1 MRLTHTMLPASPARS
16 RFTDPGRGLIAMSLL
31 AGLAYPFAD
40 TALPLVGTVFIKGL
54 SVGLLAVA
62 AALLASPQ
70 RWWLAAILGAG
81 AIGDV
86 LLDVPGL
93 FLFGA
98 GAFAI
103 GHIVAMLFYVREG
116 RRRTG
121 IGERLAAAALV
132 GWGLVMPSLVS
143 PPGTPIGGSML
154 YSVLLCGMA
163 AALLLSRFSR
173 TALAGALLFVVSDTL
188 LIMRLGGQLVGGE
201 ALHGVMVWFSYYG
214 GQMLI
219 FLGVSSGLARR

>member
-1 MRLTHTMLPASPARS
+1 MLPASPAHS
-16 RFTDPGRGLIAMSLL
+16 RFTDSGRGLIAMSLL

-40 TALPLVGTVFIKGL
+40 TALPLVASVFIKGL
-54 SVGLLAVA
+54 SVGLLALA
-62 AALLASPQ
+62 AALLASSQ

-98 GAFAI
+98 GALAI
-103 GHIVAMLFYVREG
+103 GHIVTMLFYVRVG
-116 RRRTG
+116 RRQYG
-121 IGERLAAAALV
+121 IGEHLAAAALV

-163 AALLLSRFSR
+163 AALLLSRFFADR
-173 TALAGALLFVVSDTL
+173 
-188 LIMRLGGQLVGGE
+188 
-201 ALHGVMVWFSYYG
+201 
-214 GQMLI
+214 
-219 FLGVSSGLARR
+219 ARRCLAVRRVRHAADHAAGRAVGRRRSAALRDGVVQLLWR